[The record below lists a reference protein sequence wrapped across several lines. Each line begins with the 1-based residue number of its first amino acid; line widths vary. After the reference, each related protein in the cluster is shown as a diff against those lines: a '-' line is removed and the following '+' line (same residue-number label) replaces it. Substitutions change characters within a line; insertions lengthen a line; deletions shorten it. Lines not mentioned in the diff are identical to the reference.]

1 MLARLYWV
9 QTDRGDRA
17 DGMTPSPTSQTGS
30 MLAVVE
36 GSAALALY
44 ESTAEVW
51 SGAKRR
57 GTLGGGRWLAEVAGV
72 ERTTVSCESDAALV
86 ASGGASQGRLPCK
99 SAQWLVIYR
108 GARCDD

>member
-1 MLARLYWV
+1 MLGAAGPRGSSERHGCPHL
-9 QTDRGDRA
+9 TDLA
-17 DGMTPSPTSQTGS
+17 

-36 GSAALALY
+36 GPAALALY

-57 GTLGGGRWLAEVAGV
+57 GTLGGGRWLAGVAGV